1 MASGRVLW
9 LGIDGHWS
17 AMQFARLMHLVV
29 RFYRLEELVELK
41 RSGGPDL
48 FADRLDPI
56 ALKHLAAFDWV
67 AASLMSARFN
77 ESYARSED
85 LVSELGLSDP
95 HIAGIAYGAPGQ
107 APGHSSGHSSGH
119 MAFAGNPAVIKTMH
133 ATFSEVVST
142 PEPDAGRGEDAQ
154 GRLSALEA
162 LYRRILAEKAELM
175 DATGYAEAELHAIV
189 SPSLEDLQFLSN
201 AAVQGRI
208 VGVERHNAG

>member
-1 MASGRVLW
+1 MASGAVLR

-17 AMQFARLMHLVV
+17 AIQFARLMHLVV
-29 RFYRLEELVELK
+29 RFYRLEELVELR

-95 HIAGIAYGAPGQ
+95 HVAGIAYGS
-107 APGHSSGHSSGH
+107 PGHL
-119 MAFAGNPAVIKTMH
+119 AFAGNPAVIKTMH
-133 ATFSEVVST
+133 AIFSEVVST
-142 PEPDAGRGEDAQ
+142 PEPDAGRGDDSQ
-154 GRLSALEA
+154 GRLTALEA
-162 LYRRILAEKAELM
+162 LYQRIIADKAGLM
-175 DATGYAEAELHAIV
+175 GETGYTEAELHAIV

-208 VGVERHNAG
+208 VAVELRGSA